1 MSRGRCAVVPPPTPF
16 LVIRLTPPLGGG
28 VLRFMSNE
36 DMNPRRPL
44 EKGERKRIGILE
56 PFKFGKLPGF
66 WVFFVSAILLTS
78 AIAIGGAWA
87 LIKLGVQ

>member
-1 MSRGRCAVVPPPTPF
+1 VPPPTTF
-16 LVIRLTPPLGGG
+16 LAIRLTPSPWDG

-44 EKGERKRIGILE
+44 EKGERKRIGIFE

-66 WVFFVSAILLTS
+66 YLWLFGSIVLT
-78 AIAIGGAWA
+78 AVVAVGGAW
-87 LIKLGVQ
+87 LLMRMGVQ